1 MAEFEIYDSGIL
13 TTDRG
18 ESSSHSVTVNNNEL
32 VKKRDKYQFR
42 H

>member
-18 ESSSHSVTVNNNEL
+18 ESSSHSVTVNNEL
-32 VKKRDKYQFR
+32 VKKRDKYQFG